1 MVLKLRQRF
10 PVFNVVVLPRHRS
23 FITSWGSFGIVR
35 AELEQFEE
43 LCRMGLW
50 DFIINMSGADL
61 AIRNVDDLSLALAPY
76 RGQNFFA
83 FHGNVRNA
91 DLTQDQGL
99 CWEAWYECDGF
110 TYNVTRTA
118 GQPTAERLEIKTTS
132 QWATL
137 SRSLVEHLLDQASH
151 SQAWRTYDYHMQT
164 SVIPDESYLSTFALN
179 SPMKSKTH
187 HVGLYWLK
195 RFSGQ
200 TKYNLCKH
208 LGDADF
214 CGQGPSD
221 INDSDMREIGDMTH
235 RYFFARKFP
244 TSQTN
249 DESRLMANRMSRDE
263 YYKLLKTY
271 IPPQITHQLM
281 QNAFH
286 YFHLEN
292 GSDVHKDV
300 WKYQLKKLHIF
311 PLLHASQPCCQMPF
325 ERHYKS
331 TQEFAYVIDFT
342 ASSSSSVVELRAKY
356 DLQPQCLCYPRG
368 HLRALRVTGWAEEGS
383 DDKKA
388 LSINTPFPFHPAGS
402 RTVFA
407 ELWFHTEETGLSRD
421 CRAAGSEME
430 GELAVVENIGRNE
443 AREVE
448 GDTLHLLA
456 RLVDPQGSVRCEQ
469 SVEVSWTKKDVRDG
483 VERAVLFTMSCGL
496 MEAGHWK
503 LTVEKEAAEDPYVY
517 EVDMLFLHLEGELSS
532 LGPEP
537 DLNTVDLLQG
547 AWTVDSVAQLPLQDF
562 YNDRAR
568 AGKTFPRELE
578 VMFAHNQNSSHHQH
592 QHLSRHRRQARH
604 RVASHSLQILSHW
617 IICSGG
623 LVTLILSALFSYH
636 TIYLPLRSPSRHQR
650 RALYY
655 SVFVVLA
662 TASLQSLLCSFYCEH
677 QQPR

>member
-1 MVLKLRQRF
+1 MRQRF
-10 PVFNVVVLPRHRS
+10 PMFNVRVLPQHRS

-50 DFIINMSGADL
+50 DFMINMSGADL

-83 FHGNVRNA
+83 FHGNIRNA
-91 DLTQDQGL
+91 DLTKDQGL
-99 CWEAWYECDGF
+99 CWEAWFECDGF
-110 TYNVTRTA
+110 TYNVSRTA
-118 GQPTAERLEIKTTS
+118 GQPRAETLEIKTTS

-137 SRSLVEHLLDQASH
+137 SRVLVEHLLDQESH
-151 SQAWRTYDYHMQT
+151 SLAWRTYDYHMQT

-179 SPMKSKTH
+179 SQMKSKTH

-221 INDSDMREIGDMTH
+221 INDSDMKEIADMTH
-235 RYFFARKFP
+235 RYFFARKFS
-244 TSQTN
+244 TSQTT
-249 DESRLMANRMSRDE
+249 DESRLLANKMSRDE

-281 QNAFH
+281 QNAFR

-292 GSDVHKDV
+292 GTDVHRDV
-300 WKYQLKKLHIF
+300 WKYRLKKLHIF
-311 PLLHASQPCCQMPF
+311 PLLHSSQPCCQIPF

-331 TQEFAYVIDFT
+331 TQEFSYVLDFT
-342 ASSSSSVVELRAKY
+342 AASSSQVVEVRAKY
-356 DLQPQCLCYPRG
+356 NIQPQCFCYPRG

-383 DDKKA
+383 EDKKA

-402 RTVFA
+402 RSVFA
-407 ELWFHTEETGLSRD
+407 EMWFHTAENSLSRE
-421 CRAAGSEME
+421 CQQASREME
-430 GELAVVENIGRNE
+430 GEVAVVENIGRNE
-443 AREVE
+443 ANEVV
-448 GDTLHLLA
+448 GDTLYMVA
-456 RLVDPQGSVRCEQ
+456 KLVDPQGSVRCEQ
-469 SVEVSWTKKDVRDG
+469 NVEVTWNKKEVRDE
-483 VERAVLFTMSCGL
+483 VERALLFTMSCGA

-503 LTVEKEAAEDPYVY
+503 LTVEKETAEKPYVY
-517 EVDMLFLHLEGELSS
+517 EVDLLFLHLDGEMSS
-532 LGPEP
+532 LGAEP
-537 DLNTVDLLQG
+537 DMSQVDLLQG
-547 AWTVDSVAQLPLQDF
+547 AWTVDSVAQLPLPDF

-568 AGKTFPRELE
+568 AGQSFPPEL
-578 VMFAHNQNSSHHQH
+578 MFDNNQNNSHHQKNLH
-592 QHLSRHRRQARH
+592 HHRQKRHSKHGAR
-604 RVASHSLQILSHW
+604 SHSLQILNHW
-617 IICSGG
+617 VICSGG
-623 LVTLILSALFSYH
+623 LVTISLSALFSYH
-636 TIYLPLRSPSRHQR
+636 TIYLPLRSPSRYQR

-655 SVFVVLA
+655 SVLLVLA
-662 TASLQSLLCSFYCEH
+662 TALLQALLCSFYCEH
-677 QQPR
+677 QQAR